1 MEDPSEIKR
10 RIVRALCRSAR
21 ALRAEQAAWAEG
33 PVDGEDERGLALCSA
48 LEAALLHG
56 LRPHLLRAEQAWLP
70 LWRWWAP
77 GLPAAPLPNPHFWP
91 VLGAVTHSNVMEQLT
106 SLKFVRTD
114 VGRCRAWLRVALN
127 DGLLACYLDSL
138 LCDAA
143 ALAEWYE
150 PGALLLDAEQSPALL
165 AALQGL
171 DSVRF
176 QLSYRSAA
184 LDQWTPGP
192 LALAGL
198 CPAEEESCG
207 TAHAEPPVALGAT
220 DGKDG
225 DAGDR
230 RPPVGSPEAERQT
243 ERDRGADSTSAADGV
258 EAERGNR
265 ASHSQIDLPVGG
277 GVAWPTAREAAEPS
291 GVAMVPSACD
301 SDSAGPAAA
310 TGRAGSGRGESPSAE
325 EEEATSVARQ
335 QEAPPKGAAESNGDS
350 NPFAKMLAWIKEVG
364 LAGGSDQGREASSGE
379 PPVTADERAAPDA
392 AVEFPSSAAREVDGR
407 EQKVSGK
414 EAKASS
420 SGSPVSVINR
430 ALPGG
435 DHNDGT
441 LDGAHSGA
449 ELELPSPPLMEPQQG
464 TANPEAT
471 RGCGETI
478 GPSDVT
484 DHREREPELSPSVER
499 RAHPSQPLFM
509 EFSDLNEEIDG
520 GDILF
525 SRHLQ
530 SYPKKKAKKPK
541 KTALGVLFE
550 DPKGAKEMPCKSKS
564 AADANTVNAGKP
576 GHAKAGPNQSS
587 SDCSREN
594 KNVSFCKEPC
604 PDLKGNLG
612 SDRESRISLPE
623 IQISHITQGDFT
635 KRSGQDENTTAD
647 PLSQS
652 PRGTGVVVEGD
663 NSPPRA
669 GNTGDND
676 AVDSSRSPNLISAAV
691 SNIAKASGCL
701 PTNDSSDDDFYGHY
715 PDGSSEAEPLGG
727 PSGARISR
735 TSATRKSRKVT
746 RRRKELGPTKATAR
760 AGEMAVPAAVA
771 ALLQDVPNRHQGGR
785 SSCSSI
791 DDDDIVV
798 VAHRKTQGGAEDPF
812 GGVRKMGLL
821 LKRRRMKTW
830 KEYFCELT
838 ASELRLYLPDGRAAD
853 NPAPPPSPVD
863 PAAPAGEAARPF
875 DGAPGERSG
884 HGAVA
889 VSLNDGYV
897 LHKAY
902 SLRLCQSVA
911 LLGLTKLSVYAAPA
925 DCLELC
931 FAGQKLFFQAGSA
944 DDAED
949 WVERLREVLHEMG
962 HRAVDE

>member
-1 MEDPSEIKR
+1 MSLSNQSPQRDIGKVKWRLLDPKHHITIGARDDELTRAPSTACCWSDAMEDPSEIKR
-10 RIVRALCRSAR
+10 RIVRALCHSAR
-21 ALRAEQAAWAEG
+21 ALREEQAAWAEG
-33 PVDGEDERGLALCSA
+33 PVDGEDARGLALCSA
-48 LEAALLHG
+48 LEAALVHG

-127 DGLLACYLDSL
+127 DGLLACYVDSL

-143 ALAEWYE
+143 ALADWYE
-150 PGALLLDAEQSPALL
+150 RGALLLDAEQSPALL

-198 CPAEEESCG
+198 CPAEESPRE
-207 TAHAEPPVALGAT
+207 TAHAEPSVALGST

-225 DAGDR
+225 DAGGR
-230 RPPVGSPEAERQT
+230 RPPVGSPEAERVT

-258 EAERGNR
+258 EAE
-265 ASHSQIDLPVGG
+265 P
-277 GVAWPTAREAAEPS
+277 
-291 GVAMVPSACD
+291 
-301 SDSAGPAAA
+301 
-310 TGRAGSGRGESPSAE
+310 
-325 EEEATSVARQ
+325 
-335 QEAPPKGAAESNGDS
+335 
-350 NPFAKMLAWIKEVG
+350 
-364 LAGGSDQGREASSGE
+364 GSDQGREASSGE
-379 PPVTADERAAPDA
+379 PPVTAEERRAPDA
-392 AVEFPSSAAREVDGR
+392 AVELPSSAAREADGR

-420 SGSPVSVINR
+420 SEPPVSVIER

-435 DHNDGT
+435 DHHNGT

-449 ELELPSPPLMEPQQG
+449 ELEIPSPPPTEPQQG
-464 TANPEAT
+464 TANPQAT

-484 DHREREPELSPSVER
+484 DHRER
-499 RAHPSQPLFM
+499 
-509 EFSDLNEEIDG
+509 
-520 GDILF
+520 
-525 SRHLQ
+525 
-530 SYPKKKAKKPK
+530 
-541 KTALGVLFE
+541 
-550 DPKGAKEMPCKSKS
+550 
-564 AADANTVNAGKP
+564 
-576 GHAKAGPNQSS
+576 
-587 SDCSREN
+587 
-594 KNVSFCKEPC
+594 
-604 PDLKGNLG
+604 
-612 SDRESRISLPE
+612 
-623 IQISHITQGDFT
+623 
-635 KRSGQDENTTAD
+635 
-647 PLSQS
+647 
-652 PRGTGVVVEGD
+652 
-663 NSPPRA
+663 
-669 GNTGDND
+669 
-676 AVDSSRSPNLISAAV
+676 
-691 SNIAKASGCL
+691 
-701 PTNDSSDDDFYGHY
+701 
-715 PDGSSEAEPLGG
+715 
-727 PSGARISR
+727 
-735 TSATRKSRKVT
+735 
-746 RRRKELGPTKATAR
+746 
-760 AGEMAVPAAVA
+760 
-771 ALLQDVPNRHQGGR
+771 
-785 SSCSSI
+785 
-791 DDDDIVV
+791 
-798 VAHRKTQGGAEDPF
+798 GAEDPF

-875 DGAPGERSG
+875 DGAPGERPG

-911 LLGLTKLSVYAAPA
+911 LLGLAKLSVYAAPA
-925 DCLELC
+925 DCLELS
-931 FAGQKLFFQAGSA
+931 FAGHKLFFQAGSA

>member
-1 MEDPSEIKR
+1 MSLSNQSPQRDIGKDELTRAPSTACCWSDAMEDPSEIKR
-10 RIVRALCRSAR
+10 RIVRALCHSAR
-21 ALRAEQAAWAEG
+21 ALREEQAAWAEG
-33 PVDGEDERGLALCSA
+33 PVDGEDARGLALCSA
-48 LEAALLHG
+48 LEAALVHG

-127 DGLLACYLDSL
+127 DGLLACYVDSL

-143 ALAEWYE
+143 ALADWYE
-150 PGALLLDAEQSPALL
+150 RGALLLDAEQSPALL

-198 CPAEEESCG
+198 CPAEESPRE
-207 TAHAEPPVALGAT
+207 TAHAEPSVALGST

-225 DAGDR
+225 DAGGR
-230 RPPVGSPEAERQT
+230 RPPVGSPEAER
-243 ERDRGADSTSAADGV
+243 
-258 EAERGNR
+258 
-265 ASHSQIDLPVGG
+265 SH
-277 GVAWPTAREAAEPS
+277 
-291 GVAMVPSACD
+291 
-301 SDSAGPAAA
+301 
-310 TGRAGSGRGESPSAE
+310 
-325 EEEATSVARQ
+325 
-335 QEAPPKGAAESNGDS
+335 
-350 NPFAKMLAWIKEVG
+350 
-364 LAGGSDQGREASSGE
+364 
-379 PPVTADERAAPDA
+379 
-392 AVEFPSSAAREVDGR
+392 
-407 EQKVSGK
+407 
-414 EAKASS
+414 
-420 SGSPVSVINR
+420 
-430 ALPGG
+430 
-435 DHNDGT
+435 
-441 LDGAHSGA
+441 
-449 ELELPSPPLMEPQQG
+449 
-464 TANPEAT
+464 
-471 RGCGETI
+471 
-478 GPSDVT
+478 
-484 DHREREPELSPSVER
+484 
-499 RAHPSQPLFM
+499 
-509 EFSDLNEEIDG
+509 
-520 GDILF
+520 
-525 SRHLQ
+525 
-530 SYPKKKAKKPK
+530 PKKKAKKPK

-564 AADANTVNAGKP
+564 APDANTVNAGKP

-647 PLSQS
+647 PPSQS
-652 PRGTGVVVEGD
+652 PRGTSVVVEGD
-663 NSPPRA
+663 NSDN
-669 GNTGDND
+669 NT
-676 AVDSSRSPNLISAAV
+676 VDSSRSPNLISAAV

-701 PTNDSSDDDFYGHY
+701 PTSDSSDDDFYGHY
-715 PDGSSEAEPLGG
+715 PDGSGEAEPLGG

-746 RRRKELGPTKATAR
+746 RRRKELGPTKAAAR
-760 AGEMAVPAAVA
+760 AGGMAVPAAVA
-771 ALLQDVPNRHQGGR
+771 ALLQDVPNRHQGSR

-791 DDDDIVV
+791 DDDDIMVV
-798 VAHRKTQGGAEDPF
+798 VHRKSHGGAEDPF

-875 DGAPGERSG
+875 DGAPGERPG

-911 LLGLTKLSVYAAPA
+911 LLGLAKLSVYAAPA
-925 DCLELC
+925 DCLELS
-931 FAGQKLFFQAGSA
+931 FAGHKLFFQAGSA